1 MNKNLHHKHVMAVDR
16 KDIPGQSYDPF
27 YKIDEAYEIFV
38 FQRVYSILIHCTLF
52 EYSLILLRLL
62 QYDLPLAG
70 SFLTHLPDVEYNHG
84 GEARHLK

>member
-1 MNKNLHHKHVMAVDR
+1 MAVDR
-16 KDIPGQSYDPF
+16 KDIPGPSYDPF

-38 FQRVYSILIHCTLF
+38 FQRVYSILIHCTIF

-70 SFLTHLPDVEYNHG
+70 SFLTNLPDVEYNYPTLY
-84 GEARHLK
+84 RHILELV